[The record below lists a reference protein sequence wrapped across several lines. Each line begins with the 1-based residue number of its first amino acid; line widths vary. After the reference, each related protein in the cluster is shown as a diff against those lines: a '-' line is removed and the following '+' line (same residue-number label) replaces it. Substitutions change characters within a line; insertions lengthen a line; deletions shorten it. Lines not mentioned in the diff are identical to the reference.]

1 MKKNDR
7 PSFAK
12 KAENPNEAKICF
24 HLLFDV
30 VVVDQAEVKNEI
42 VPEHAKPSKLKP
54 KPISLIAEITE
65 NIYFA
70 QQVINQDPE
79 KYLHSSLLPSL
90 I

>member
-79 KYLHSSLLPSL
+79 KYLHSSFFLP
-90 I
+90 